1 MRIFFLT
8 RASGKMG
15 RASKFCDL
23 LARRASWNSSF
34 CRALLRYSSEF
45 TVFSFH
51 SFRFKTARVVPYRR
65 TDTVCQTSLYTIRM
79 VCTDGKRWS
88 RSVDGPIKA
97 TWIIFMFHS
106 KCVEK
111 LWRSVQSVQI
121 VSGQNVWFLINFF
134 HTRFGV
140 YLNNFYLDVITQ
152 TFSPHSLY
160 LWYTH

>member
-1 MRIFFLT
+1 MLQGDGISYETLT
-8 RASGKMG
+8 HILENMKKHKWSADNIAFGSGGLYKMF
-15 RASKFCDL
+15 R
-23 LARRASWNSSF
+23 
-34 CRALLRYSSEF
+34 LRYSSEF

-106 KCVEK
+106 ECVEK
-111 LWRSVQSVQI
+111 L
-121 VSGQNVWFLINFF
+121 FDDP
-134 HTRFGV
+134 
-140 YLNNFYLDVITQ
+140 Y
-152 TFSPHSLY
+152 SLY
-160 LWYTH
+160 RP